1 MYHNTYICEDF
12 ACLPQIVRI
21 RGICP
26 ALEFFTVDFLS
37 TDQQRLLHIKV
48 FPGERRVVIN
58 SFLNDSWG
66 EEAPSSDLD
75 LAIGAPIDLVLLL
88 TNSGVRSSFNDR
100 VLEFYAWRAPISKT
114 SAIAIEGIDA
124 ALFRSGLWSESAREI
139 EIAPSNPLDPEVA
152 QSLIGEGE
160 PPPAIVD
167 RGVLVATIE
176 ELEEHM
182 QNVGEKIIN
191 IRRLLGLDYA
201 R

>member
-48 FPGERRVVIN
+48 FPEERRLVIN

-88 TNSGVRSSFNDR
+88 TNSGVRGSFNDR

-114 SAIAIEGIDA
+114 SAITIEGIDA

-152 QSLIGEGE
+152 QSLIAEGE
-160 PPPAIVD
+160 PPPAIID
-167 RGVLVATIE
+167 RGVLVAVIE
-176 ELEEHM
+176 ALEEHL
-182 QNVGEKIIN
+182 QSVRAEIGN

-201 R
+201 P